1 MSGAGLKPGARRP
14 IASMHSPQPM
24 FPEYRM
30 KPSHPL
36 AATRLG
42 AVALA
47 ALAASFSLAAAAQ
60 EAIPA
65 EHAVR
70 FIGTTGMVCGTVER
84 TRHATNTEGEPTF
97 LYMGGNFPRHTFTA
111 RIPGSIR
118 GTFTPAP
125 EELRGQDVC
134 ISGSIQRDASRAEIA
149 VSSAAD
155 IRIADIR

>member
-1 MSGAGLKPGARRP
+1 MKSTRP
-14 IASMHSPQPM
+14 M
-24 FPEYRM
+24 
-30 KPSHPL
+30 
-36 AATRLG
+36 AATRPG
-42 AVALA
+42 ALALA
-47 ALAASFSLAAAAQ
+47 ALAASMSLSFAASAQ

-97 LYMGGNFPRHTFTA
+97 LHTGGHFPRHTFTA

-155 IRIADIR
+155 IRLANIR

>member
-1 MSGAGLKPGARRP
+1 MN
-14 IASMHSPQPM
+14 
-24 FPEYRM
+24 
-30 KPSHPL
+30 PSRPL
-36 AATRLG
+36 AAIRLG
-42 AVALA
+42 ACALA
-47 ALAASFSLAAAAQ
+47 ALAASIAFPSAAQ
-60 EAIPA
+60 QAIPA

-97 LYMGGNFPRHTFTA
+97 LYMGGSFPRHTFTA

-149 VSSAAD
+149 VSSASD
-155 IRIADIR
+155 IRLAEIR